1 MRCGAEVS
9 RRRSR
14 SRRTRSPA
22 GRVVV
27 PEVAGRRSS
36 TRRPYKTRNT
46 VARAINRLR
55 GYRAVATRYD
65 KREFVY
71 KGNHRC
77 RQHRN
82 LATPTRRPRS
92 SGHALVMREDAGLE
106 RAGQPLLVVLA
117 GPAPLFGEH
126 SVDVRAGECPQD
138 GSGVFAGDPVFAMVR
153 WLRSI
158 QRWWSW
164 RGGVVRDDIAAGPSP
179 RTSWWAP
186 PETHLGSGTSR
197 PAALRRRRAHCP
209 TDRRPAQRPPVH
221 RLRTPR
227 QDINRQTAHHW
238 QSTATP
244 RLTPDPVPPRLRPLS
259 PGSAPGI

>member
-1 MRCGAEVS
+1 MS
-9 RRRSR
+9 H
-14 SRRTRSPA
+14 
-22 GRVVV
+22 RV
-27 PEVAGRRSS
+27 
-36 TRRPYKTRNT
+36 RPF
-46 VARAINRLR
+46 
-55 GYRAVATRYD
+55 RAVPGGMLSAW
-65 KREFVY
+65 
-71 KGNHRC
+71 
-77 RQHRN
+77 
-82 LATPTRRPRS
+82 RS
-92 SGHALVMREDAGLE
+92 LRVAL
-106 RAGQPLLVVLA
+106 RAPVSPCPV
-117 GPAPLFGEH
+117 PAA
-126 SVDVRAGECPQD
+126 SDVRAGECPQD

>member
-1 MRCGAEVS
+1 
-9 RRRSR
+9 
-14 SRRTRSPA
+14 
-22 GRVVV
+22 
-27 PEVAGRRSS
+27 
-36 TRRPYKTRNT
+36 
-46 VARAINRLR
+46 
-55 GYRAVATRYD
+55 
-65 KREFVY
+65 
-71 KGNHRC
+71 
-77 RQHRN
+77 
-82 LATPTRRPRS
+82 
-92 SGHALVMREDAGLE
+92 MREDAGLE

-117 GPAPLFGEH
+117 GPAPLFGGH

-197 PAALRRRRAHCP
+197 PAALRRRRAHRP
-209 TDRRPAQRPPVH
+209 TDRRPTPGATPN

-227 QDINRQTAHHW
+227 QDINRQTAHS
-238 QSTATP
+238 QSTATQ
-244 RLTPDPVPPRLRPLS
+244 RLTPDPVPLRLRPPLCVGKCQYADQEHQRRHGQAS
-259 PGSAPGI
+259 QGAGRWNGGRGTVRCRHRPGRRKPARSIPWSTSEVAC